1 MLKTKRCEGVVSR
14 AGGAVEAKRDHTGVF
29 CCIDDAAAT
38 VHSPACVASAPA
50 GMRAAKR
57 SDNWYLGVRS
67 NGSARVDRQGAPAIF
82 RRLRDLALGPM
93 SDKPLWRNW

>member
-1 MLKTKRCEGVVSR
+1 MLKTKRCEGVLSR
-14 AGGAVEAKRDHTGVF
+14 AGDAVEAKRDHTGVF
-29 CCIDDAAAT
+29 CFTDDAAAT
-38 VHSPACVASAPA
+38 FIPR
-50 GMRAAKR
+50 RALHPPLLAYVQPRR
-57 SDNWYLGVRS
+57 SDNWYLGVRP